1 MSNLA
6 YDVYRQNNLTVES
19 PQKLIQMMYEGILRF
34 SALAKKNIELNDTEK
49 KVYWINR
56 TTDIFAELINILDY
70 EKGGQSAYY
79 LNGLYSHQIS
89 SLALAN
95 SNNDT
100 TQLDTVIKV
109 TKGLLEAW
117 REIHNM

>member
-6 YDVYRQNNLTVES
+6 YDVYRQSNLTIES

-34 SALAKKNIELNDTEK
+34 SALAKKNIEQQNTEN

-79 LNGLYSHQIS
+79 LNGLYSHQIN
-89 SLALAN
+89 ALAIAN
-95 SNNDT
+95 SKDSV
-100 TQLDTVIKV
+100 QEIDTVIKV